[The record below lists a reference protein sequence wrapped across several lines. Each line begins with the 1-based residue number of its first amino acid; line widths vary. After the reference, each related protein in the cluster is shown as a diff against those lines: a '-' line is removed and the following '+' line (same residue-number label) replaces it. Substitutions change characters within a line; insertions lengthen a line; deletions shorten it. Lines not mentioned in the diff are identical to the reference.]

1 MSSEKS
7 AMSKADYLGQAMSAL
22 PDGLPIDVEESTFKH
37 IEWIVDTDR
46 FCDVKDL
53 RAKAKEYA
61 EYARNLLKHKKR
73 VQGERSL
80 TWEDFGVK
88 PSDFHE
94 IKESEIPKHSMIL
107 ENQATGAAV
116 DQKHYQTA
124 EKEPIEVMQMYFTAQ
139 ELYGFCKGNAL
150 KYILRS
156 RFKGTELKDM
166 EKALQYMKWSVDV
179 LQGVPIDPRKR

>member
-1 MSSEKS
+1 MSSEKLL
-7 AMSKADYLGQAMSAL
+7 SKADYISKAMSAL
-22 PDGLPIDVEESTFKH
+22 PDGLPYDVEDSTLKK
-37 IEWIVDTDR
+37 IIWIVDNDR
-46 FCDVKDL
+46 FLDLKDL
-53 RAKAKEYA
+53 QTRAKEH
-61 EYARNLLKHKKR
+61 ARNLLKHKKS
-73 VQGERSL
+73 VQGEKPL

-107 ENQATGAAV
+107 ENPATGAAV

-179 LQGVPIDPRKR
+179 LRGVPIDPRKR

>member
-1 MSSEKS
+1 MTPEKS
-7 AMSKADYLGQAMSAL
+7 AISKADYLGQAMSAL

-37 IEWIVDTDR
+37 IEWIIDNDR

-53 RAKAKEYA
+53 RARAK
-61 EYARNLLKHKKR
+61 EYARNLLKHKKS

-80 TWEDFGVK
+80 TWEDFDVK

-94 IKESEIPKHSMIL
+94 IKESEIPKSSMVFKKL
-107 ENQATGAAV
+107 DTGAAV
-116 DQKHYQTA
+116 DQKHYQAA

-179 LQGVPIDPRKR
+179 LHGVPIDPRKR